1 MEVVKIVGI
10 GIILSIVLVLIKQIK
25 PELATVVLVAGSVIM
40 LTIILKYFANVM
52 SVFDVIINKTGIN
65 KDLFAIVLKIVGV
78 GYLIEF
84 GANVCV
90 DSGNN
95 AIADKVLLGGKL
107 IILILAMPII
117 TSLLDVVIGL
127 IPWYSAKKRKAN

>member
-127 IPWYSAKKRKAN
+127 IP